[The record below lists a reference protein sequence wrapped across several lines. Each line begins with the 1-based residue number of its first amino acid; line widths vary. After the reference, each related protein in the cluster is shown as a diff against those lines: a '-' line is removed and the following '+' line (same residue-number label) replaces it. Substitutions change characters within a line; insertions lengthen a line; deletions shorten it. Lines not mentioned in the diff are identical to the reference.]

1 MPNKLELGI
10 TGSASCVVTEADTAK
25 AVGSGGV
32 DVMSTPR
39 LVALMEN
46 AAKDS
51 VAPYLEEGT
60 TTVGTALNIQH
71 LAATPVGMTCTAE
84 SKLIE
89 IDRRRLVFEMTAHDE
104 VEIVGKGTHER
115 FIVDSEKFVGKCNAK
130 KKS

>member
-10 TGSASCVVTEADTAK
+10 TGSASCIVTEADTAK

-51 VAPYLEEGT
+51 VANCLEEGM
-60 TTVGTALNIQH
+60 TTVGT
-71 LAATPVGMTCTAE
+71 CAE
-84 SKLIE
+84 HTSTWPQ
-89 IDRRRLVFEMTAHDE
+89 RPWA
-104 VEIVGKGTHER
+104 
-115 FIVDSEKFVGKCNAK
+115 
-130 KKS
+130 

>member
-10 TGSASCVVTEADTAK
+10 TGRASCIVTEADTAK

-51 VAPYLEEGT
+51 VANCLEEGM

-71 LAATPVGMTCTAE
+71 MAATPVGMKCTAE

-89 IDRRRLVFEMTAHDE
+89 IDRRRLVFELTAYDDVE
-104 VEIVGKGTHER
+104 VVGKGTHER
-115 FIVDSEKFVGKCNAK
+115 FIVGSDKFVAKCNAK
-130 KKS
+130 KKA

>member
-10 TGSASCVVTEADTAK
+10 TGSASCIVTEADTAK

-51 VAPYLEEGT
+51 VANCLEEGM

-71 LAATPVGMTCTAE
+71 MAATPVGMKCTAE

-89 IDRRRLVFEMTAHDE
+89 IDRRRLVFAVKAYDE
-104 VEIVGKGTHER
+104 TGLIGEGKHER
-115 FIVDSEKFVGKCNAK
+115 FIVDMDKFTAKCEAK
-130 KKS
+130 MAK

>member
-1 MPNKLELGI
+1 MPLELGI
-10 TGSASCVVTEADTAK
+10 MGSASCVVTEQDTAK

-51 VAPYLEEGT
+51 VAPYLEPGM

-71 LAATPVGMTCTAE
+71 MAATPVGMNCTAE
-84 SKLIE
+84 STLIE
-89 IDRRRLVFEMTAHDE
+89 IDRRRLVFEVKAYDE
-104 VEIVGKGTHER
+104 AGLIGEGTHER
-115 FIVDSEKFVGKCNAK
+115 FVVDMEKFTAKCEAK
-130 KKS
+130 KAK

>member
-10 TGSASCVVTEADTAK
+10 TGSASCIVTEADTAK

-51 VAPYLEEGT
+51 VANCLEEGM

-71 LAATPVGMTCTAE
+71 LAATPVGMTCVAE
-84 SKLIE
+84 SRLVE
-89 IDRRRLVFEMTAHDE
+89 VDRRRLVFEVTAHDD
-104 VEIVGKGTHER
+104 VELVGKGTHER
-115 FIVDSEKFVGKCNAK
+115 FIVEAEKFVAKCNAK
-130 KKS
+130 SHK

>member
-1 MPNKLELGI
+1 MPLELGI
-10 TGSASCVVTEADTAK
+10 MGSASCVVTEQDTAK

-51 VAPYLEEGT
+51 VAPYSEPGM

-71 LAATPVGMTCTAE
+71 MAATPVGMNCTAE
-84 SKLIE
+84 STLIE
-89 IDRRRLVFEMTAHDE
+89 IDRRRLVFEVKAYDE
-104 VEIVGKGTHER
+104 AGLIGEGTHER
-115 FIVDSEKFVGKCNAK
+115 FVVDMEKFTAKCEAK
-130 KKS
+130 KAK

>member
-10 TGSASCVVTEADTAK
+10 TGSASCIVTEADTAK

-51 VAPYLEEGT
+51 VANCLEEGM

-71 LAATPVGMTCTAE
+71 MAATPVGMKCTAE

-89 IDRRRLVFEMTAHDE
+89 IDRRRLVFSVKAWDE
-104 VEIVGKGTHER
+104 KELVGEGAHER
-115 FIVDSEKFVGKCNAK
+115 FIVNSEKFFNKCNSKLA
-130 KKS
+130 